1 MIPAG
6 SPALTD
12 QGGASAHVHSH
23 PPGPWDPHGGKDDV
37 SQRELNLGIVAHV
50 DAGKTTLTERLLYE
64 AGVIDE
70 IGSVDA
76 GTTQTDTLAL
86 ERQRGITIKSA
97 VTSFT
102 LGDVHVNL
110 IDTPGHPDF
119 IAEVERVLSV
129 LDGAVL
135 VISAVEGVQPQT
147 RILMRALQR
156 LRIPTLLFVN
166 KIDRAGADDGRVLQA
181 ISERLGAVVVPLS
194 APGGLGTRDAFVESV
209 DDDSALHEVL
219 AENDEALLESF
230 VDDGSSVPHSRLF
243 EELASQTRQVLVHPV
258 FFGSALTGAGVD
270 AVMTGIAEL
279 LPSSTGDPD
288 AAPSASIFKIERAA
302 NGEKVAYVR
311 MLSGTIRTRDRVSFG
326 SGLEGKVTT
335 ISVFEQGPAVQRQ
348 SVAAGGVAKVWGLAD
363 IQIGDL
369 IGEPGAT
376 AMRPQFP
383 PPTLESV
390 VISRNPDDRPRLR
403 AALTQLAEQDPL
415 INVQQNEVLNEDSVS
430 LYGEVQKEV
439 IEATLETDYG
449 LDVEFQDPTPIH
461 IERPLRSGQAIEVL
475 YTETNPFRAT
485 VGLRIDPA
493 PPDSGVEFRL
503 AIDALTAPLYLYKT
517 LVSFSE
523 HMERYVRETLREG
536 FHGWQVTDCVVTMT
550 SCAYSVPDGPPSKRG
565 PLSTS
570 SDYRKLTPI
579 VLMDALEQARTTVC
593 EPVLQVRLEV
603 PAESVG
609 AVIATIG
616 QLGATAEM
624 DSLRG
629 DLATVE
635 TVLSIRSAQELQR
648 ELSRLTSGE
657 GVLESTF
664 LGYEPVSC
672 DPPTRRRMTVSPLN
686 RDEYKLQVMN
696 RAQGKTAG

>member
-1 MIPAG
+1 
-6 SPALTD
+6 
-12 QGGASAHVHSH
+12 VSH
-23 PPGPWDPHGGKDDV
+23 
-37 SQRELNLGIVAHV
+37 RELNLGIVAHV

-76 GTTQTDTLAL
+76 GTTQTDTLDL

-97 VTSFT
+97 VTSFA
-102 LGDVHVNL
+102 LGEVHVNL

-166 KIDRAGADDGRVLQA
+166 KIDRVGAGEDRVLRA
-181 ISERLGAVVVPLS
+181 ISDRLGAVVVPMS
-194 APGGLGTRDAFVESV
+194 APDGLGTREAIVNPFV
-209 DDDSALHEVL
+209 DDSALHEAL

-230 VDDGSSVPHSRLF
+230 VDDGSSVPQCRLF
-243 EELASQTRQVLVHPV
+243 EELASQTQRVLVHPV

-279 LPSSTGDPD
+279 LPSSSGEPD
-288 AAPSASIFKIERAA
+288 AAPSASVFKIERAP

-311 MLSGTIRTRDRVSFG
+311 MFSGTIHTRDRVSFG
-326 SGLEGKVTT
+326 SDLESKVTA
-335 ISVFEQGPAVQRQ
+335 IAVFEQGPAVQRQ
-348 SVAAGGVAKVWGLAD
+348 SVSAGGVAKLWGLAD
-363 IQIGDL
+363 VQIDDR
-369 IGEPGAT
+369 IGESGAT

-390 VISRNPDDRPRLR
+390 VVASNPDDRGRLR

-439 IEATLETDYG
+439 IESTLVDDYG
-449 LDVEFQDPTPIH
+449 LDVDFQEPTPIH
-461 IERPLRSGQAIEVL
+461 IERPLRSGESVEVL
-475 YTETNPFRAT
+475 YTDSNPFRAT

-503 AIDALTAPLYLYKT
+503 DIEAVTAPLYLYKT
-517 LVSFSE
+517 LASFAE
-523 HMERYVRETLREG
+523 HMDQYVRETLREG
-536 FHGWQVTDCVVTMT
+536 LHGWQVTDSVVTMT

-579 VLMDALEQARTTVC
+579 VLMQALEQARTAVC
-593 EPVLQVRLEV
+593 EPVVRVRLEV
-603 PAESVG
+603 PADSVG
-609 AVIATIG
+609 SVLAAVG
-616 QLGATAEM
+616 QLGASAQME
-624 DSLRG
+624 SVRG
-629 DLATVE
+629 DLATVD
-635 TVLSIRSAQELQR
+635 TVLSILTAQDLQR
-648 ELSRLTSGE
+648 QLSSLTSGE
-657 GVLESTF
+657 GVLETTF
-664 LGYEPVSC
+664 LGYEPVSG
-672 DPPTRRRMTVSPLN
+672 DPPTRRRKTVNALN
-686 RDEYKLQVMN
+686 REEYMLHVVS
-696 RAQGKTAG
+696 RAYR

>member
-1 MIPAG
+1 
-6 SPALTD
+6 
-12 QGGASAHVHSH
+12 
-23 PPGPWDPHGGKDDV
+23 V
-37 SQRELNLGIVAHV
+37 SQKELNLGIVAHV

-97 VTSFT
+97 VTSFA

-166 KIDRAGADDGRVLQA
+166 KIDRAGADEDRVLRA
-181 ISERLGAVVVPLS
+181 VAERLGVAVVPMS
-194 APGGLGTRDAFVESV
+194 TPGDLGTRDAFVKPAA
-209 DDDSALHEVL
+209 DDSALHEVL

-230 VDDGSSVPHSRLF
+230 VDDGSSVPQRRLLD
-243 EELASQTRQVLVHPV
+243 ELASQTQRVLVHPV
-258 FFGSALTGAGVD
+258 YFGSALTGAGVD
-270 AVMTGIAEL
+270 AVMAGISEL
-279 LPSSTGDPD
+279 LPSSTGDPE
-288 AAPSASIFKIERAA
+288 AAPSASVFKIERAP

-311 MLSGTIRTRDRVSFG
+311 MFAGTIRTRDRVGFG
-326 SGLEGKVTT
+326 SGHEGKVTAVA
-335 ISVFEQGPAVQRQ
+335 VFEEGPAVQRP
-348 SVAAGGVAKVWGLAD
+348 SVSAGGVAKLWGLAD
-363 IQIGDL
+363 VQIGDR
-369 IGEPGAT
+369 IGESGAT

-390 VISRNPDDRPRLR
+390 VVAGDPDDRARLR

-439 IEATLETDYG
+439 IESTLATDFGLE
-449 LDVEFQDPTPIH
+449 VEFKEPTPIH
-461 IERPLRSGQAIEVL
+461 IERPHRSGESVEL
-475 YTETNPFRAT
+475 LHSETNPFRAT
-485 VGLRIDPA
+485 IGLRIDPA
-493 PPDSGVEFRL
+493 QADSGVEFRM
-503 AIDALTAPLYLYKT
+503 DFDPLTAPLYLYKT
-517 LVSFSE
+517 LASFGE
-523 HMERYVRETLREG
+523 HMAQYVRETLREG
-536 FHGWQVTDCVVTMT
+536 LHGWQVTDCLVTMT

-579 VLMDALEQARTTVC
+579 VLMHALEQARTSVC
-593 EPVLQVRLEV
+593 EPVVQVRLEV

-609 AVIATIG
+609 AVLAALG
-616 QLGATAEM
+616 QLGAPAEM
-624 DSLRG
+624 ESLRG

-635 TVLSIRSAQELQR
+635 TVLSILAAQELQR
-648 ELSRLTSGE
+648 DLSRLTSGE
-657 GVLESTF
+657 GVLESSF
-664 LGYEPVSC
+664 LGYEPVKG
-672 DPPTRRRMTVSPLN
+672 DPPIRRRTTVSPLD
-686 RDEYKLQVMN
+686 RDEYMLHVTN
-696 RAQGKTAG
+696 RAHGKSSAASS

>member
-1 MIPAG
+1 
-6 SPALTD
+6 
-12 QGGASAHVHSH
+12 VSH
-23 PPGPWDPHGGKDDV
+23 
-37 SQRELNLGIVAHV
+37 RELNLGIVAHV

-76 GTTQTDTLAL
+76 GTTQTDTLDL

-97 VTSFT
+97 VTSFA

-166 KIDRAGADDGRVLQA
+166 KIDRTGADDNRVLQA
-181 ISERLGAVVVPLS
+181 ISDRLGTAVVPMSVP
-194 APGGLGTRDAFVESV
+194 GRLGTRDAFVKRLV
-209 DDDSALHEVL
+209 NDSALHEVL

-230 VDDGSSVPHSRLF
+230 VEDGSSVPQSRLL
-243 EELASQTRQVLVHPV
+243 EELASQTQRVLVHPV

-270 AVMTGIAEL
+270 SVMSGIAEL

-288 AAPSASIFKIERAA
+288 APPSASVFKIERAP

-311 MLSGTIRTRDRVSFG
+311 MLSGTIRTRDRISFG
-326 SGLEGKVTT
+326 SELEGKVTA
-335 ISVFEQGPAVQRQ
+335 IAVFEQGPSVQRP
-348 SVAAGGVAKVWGLAD
+348 SVSAGGVAKLWGL
-363 IQIGDL
+363 GDVQVGDR
-369 IGEPGAT
+369 IGESGAT
-376 AMRPQFP
+376 TMRPQFP

-390 VISRNPDDRPRLR
+390 VVASNPDDRARLR

-415 INVQQNEVLNEDSVS
+415 INVQQNEVLQEDSVS

-439 IEATLETDYG
+439 IESTLKTDFG
-449 LDVEFQDPTPIH
+449 LDVDFQDPTPIH
-461 IERPLRSGQAIEVL
+461 IERPQRRGEAIEVL

-493 PPDSGVEFRL
+493 PANSGIEFRMDIE
-503 AIDALTAPLYLYKT
+503 AVTAPLYLYKT
-517 LVSFSE
+517 LASFSE
-523 HMERYVRETLREG
+523 HMEQYVRDTLREG
-536 FHGWQVTDCVVTMT
+536 LHGWQVTDCVVTMT
-550 SCAYSVPDGPPSKRG
+550 DCAYSVPDGPPSKRG

-579 VLMDALEQARTTVC
+579 VVMQALEHARTSVC
-593 EPVLQVRLEV
+593 EPVVRVRLEV
-603 PAESVG
+603 PAKSVG
-609 AVIATIG
+609 AVLAAVG
-616 QLGATAEM
+616 HFGAPAEM
-624 DSLRG
+624 ESLRG
-629 DLATVE
+629 DLATVD
-635 TVLSIRSAQELQR
+635 TVLSILAAQDLQR

-657 GVLESTF
+657 GVLESSF
-664 LGYEPVSC
+664 LGYEPVHG
-672 DPPTRRRMTVSPLN
+672 DPPTRRRTSVSPLN
-686 RDEYKLQVMN
+686 REEYMLP
-696 RAQGKTAG
+696 AGLRGRS

>member
-1 MIPAG
+1 
-6 SPALTD
+6 
-12 QGGASAHVHSH
+12 
-23 PPGPWDPHGGKDDV
+23 V
-37 SQRELNLGIVAHV
+37 SQKQLNLGIVAHV

-97 VTSFT
+97 VTSFA

-156 LRIPTLLFVN
+156 LAIPTLLFVN
-166 KIDRAGADDGRVLQA
+166 KIDRAGAGEEQVLRA
-181 ISERLGAVVVPLS
+181 IAERLAAAVVPMS
-194 APGGLGTRDAFVESV
+194 TPDGLGTRDASV
-209 DDDSALHEVL
+209 DSRVDPSALHEAL
-219 AENDEALLESF
+219 AENDEALLEAF
-230 VDDGSSVPHSRLF
+230 VEDGSRVPQRRLL
-243 EELASQTRQVLVHPV
+243 EELASQTRRVLVHPV

-279 LPSSTGDPD
+279 LPSSTGDQD
-288 AAPSASIFKIERAA
+288 AAPAASVFKIERAP

-311 MLSGTIRTRDRVSFG
+311 MFSGTIHTRDRVSFG
-326 SGLEGKVTT
+326 SGLEAKVTA
-335 ISVFEQGPAVQRQ
+335 IAVFEQGPAVQSR
-348 SVAAGGVAKVWGLAD
+348 SVTAGGVAKLWGLAD
-363 IQIGDL
+363 VQIGDR
-369 IGEPGAT
+369 IGEAGSAAT
-376 AMRPQFP
+376 RPQFP

-390 VISRNPDDRPRLR
+390 VVASNADDRARLR

-439 IEATLETDYG
+439 IESTLETDFG
-449 LDVEFQDPTPIH
+449 LAVEFQEPTPIH
-461 IERPLRSGQAIEVL
+461 VERPRRRGEAIEVL
-475 YTETNPFRAT
+475 HSDTNPFLAT
-485 VGLRIDPA
+485 IGLRVHPA
-493 PPDSGVEFRL
+493 PADSGVEFRL
-503 AIDALTAPLYLYKT
+503 DIEPVTAPLYLYKT
-517 LVSFSE
+517 LASFEE
-523 HMERYVRETLREG
+523 HMDRYVRESLGEG
-536 FHGWQVTDCVVTMT
+536 LHGWQVTDCVVTMT
-550 SCAYSVPDGPPSKRG
+550 TCTYSVPDGPPSKRG
-565 PLSTS
+565 PLSS
-570 SDYRKLTPI
+570 SRDFRRLTPI
-579 VLMDALEQARTTVC
+579 VLMQALERARTTVC
-593 EPVLQVRLEV
+593 EPVVRVRLEV

-609 AVIATIG
+609 AVLAAVG
-616 QLGATAEM
+616 QLGALAEM
-624 DSLRG
+624 ESLRG

-635 TVLSIRSAQELQR
+635 TVLSILAAQDLQR

-664 LGYEPVSC
+664 LGYEPVSG
-672 DPPTRRRMTVSPLN
+672 DPPTRRRRTVNPLD
-686 RDEYKLQVMN
+686 RDEYMLHVTN
-696 RAQGKTAG
+696 RAHGKSTVR